1 MRRATRAIAAASFLL
16 ALAAAAHAQNANAPR
31 WYGAFEEDAAFFTAL
46 AARADESTRELT
58 AAQYIRE
65 RLASSGLRPRLHELA
80 DPFGESR
87 SAIVEAEVTG
97 QRADTLLIAV
107 PLALPVAP
115 DAAPDAEPHTDGPT
129 LALILGFAHFLAHAA
144 EPPPISV
151 RFLFLGGERGDPD
164 LGYPFG
170 SRSFLQEYLAN
181 APTAVLYFDL
191 VGRPDVVQLHTGGDR
206 VVAPPWL
213 IRTVVSALQGAG
225 HPVRIPATHA
235 NHLVQLG
242 LAEEPR
248 LAPFFRAGH
257 PALRLSGHGSVHQD
271 GDAGGDGAD
280 LWLARM
286 AQFLT
291 LLTREFDDGIPE
303 TWDRNYLLLG
313 GTTAPFIVAEQDYVL
328 MVVFTIAV
336 VIFYAF
342 AASTQLRYAAATLW
356 QYAWRIPVMVTV
368 SVAALSA
375 GSAAL
380 ALLPRAGGNPTL
392 WHEAPALFLALKLGL
407 AALIATFAHY
417 TVGSRW
423 FAQDRREPIA
433 SFYLASA
440 AFMLLILVA
449 VAAAVNVGLAY
460 PFVWA
465 LLCVLLA
472 NMARNRWLSLLWIV
486 LAPVWIV
493 RLVASLLLQPAYAF
507 VALALFGPL
516 AVDLLASALLLPLV
530 LLGRSTLVSFVGY
543 RNVSTAYRRQ
553 LWWRLTMALLL
564 ALIGVGSA
572 VALSL
577 GE

>member
-1 MRRATRAIAAASFLL
+1 MRRATRAIAAASLLL
-16 ALAAAAHAQNANAPR
+16 ALAAAPHAQTANAPR
-31 WYGAFEEDAAFFTAL
+31 WYGAFEDDAAFFTAL
-46 AARADESTRELT
+46 AAGADESTREMT
-58 AAQYIRE
+58 AAQYIRR
-65 RLASSGLRPRLHELA
+65 RLDASGLRPRLHALA
-80 DPFGESR
+80 EPFGESR

-107 PLALPVAP
+107 PLALAGVP

-144 EPPPISV
+144 DRPPISV

-191 VGRPDVVQLHTGGDR
+191 VGRPDVVELHTGGDR

-213 IRTVVSALQGAG
+213 MRSVASALHGAG
-225 HPVRIPATHA
+225 HPVRIPAMHA
-235 NHLVQLG
+235 NHLVRLG

-257 PALRLSGHGSVHQD
+257 PALRVGGHGSAHE
-271 GDAGGDGAD
+271 DAGGDDD

-286 AQFLT
+286 AQFLS
-291 LLTREFDDGIPE
+291 LLTAEFDDGIPE

-328 MVVFTIAV
+328 VVVFAIAV

-342 AASTQLRYAAATLW
+342 AASTQLRYAVATLW
-356 QYAWRIPVMVTV
+356 QYAWRIAPMVAV
-368 SVAALSA
+368 SVVALGT

-380 ALLPRAGGNPTL
+380 ALLPKAGGNPTL
-392 WHEAPALFLALKLGL
+392 WHAAPVLFLALKLGL

-417 TVGSRW
+417 TVGRRW
-423 FAQDRREPIA
+423 LAHDRRAPIA
-433 SFYLASA
+433 GFHLASA
-440 AFMLLILVA
+440 ALLLLMLVA
-449 VAAAVNVGLAY
+449 VAAAVNVALAY

-472 NMARNRWLSLLWIV
+472 NLARNRWLSLLWIV
-486 LAPVWIV
+486 LAPVWIL
-493 RLVASLLLQPAYAF
+493 RLLASLFLQPAYSF
-507 VALALFGPL
+507 VALALFAPP
-516 AVDLLASALLLPLV
+516 AVDLMAGVVLLPLV
-530 LLGRSTLVSFVGY
+530 LLGRGTLVSLVGY
-543 RNVSTAYRRQ
+543 RNVSTPYRRQ
-553 LWWRLTMALLL
+553 LWRRLSMALLL

>member
-1 MRRATRAIAAASFLL
+1 MAVASLLL
-16 ALAAAAHAQNANAPR
+16 ALAVAPQAQNASAPR
-31 WYGAFEEDAAFFTAL
+31 WYGAFEEDAAFFTTL
-46 AARADESTRELT
+46 AARDDESTGEST
-58 AAQYIRE
+58 AAQYIRR
-65 RLASSGLRPRLHELA
+65 RLASYGLRPRLHSLNE
-80 DPFGESR
+80 PFGESR
-87 SAIVEAEVTG
+87 SAIVEAGVTG

-107 PLALPVAP
+107 PLARPA
-115 DAAPDAEPHTDGPT
+115 PHTDGPT
-129 LALILGFAHFLAHAA
+129 LALMLGFAHFLAQAA
-144 EPPPISV
+144 EPPPVTV

-181 APTAVLYFDL
+181 APTAVLYFDV
-191 VGRPDVVQLHTGGDR
+191 VGQPDVLELHTGGDR
-206 VVAPPWL
+206 AVAPPWL
-213 IRTVVSALQGAG
+213 IRSVVSALRGAG

-235 NHLVQLG
+235 NHLVRLG

-257 PALRLSGHGSVHQD
+257 PALRVSSHGPAHQD
-271 GDAGGDGAD
+271 AAGDGVDSD

-286 AQFLT
+286 AQFLS
-291 LLTREFDDGIPE
+291 LLTAEFDDGIPE

-328 MVVFTIAV
+328 IVVFAIAV
-336 VIFYAF
+336 VMFYAF
-342 AASTQLRYAAATLW
+342 AASTRLRYAVATLRR
-356 QYAWRIPVMVTV
+356 YAWRIPPMVAV
-368 SVAALSA
+368 SVAALGT

-380 ALLPRAGGNPTL
+380 ALLPKAGGNPTL
-392 WHEAPALFLALKLGL
+392 WHRSPVLFLALKLGL

-423 FAQDRREPIA
+423 FAHDRREPIA
-433 SFYLASA
+433 SFYLATA
-440 AFMLLILVA
+440 ALMLLILVA
-449 VAAAVNVGLAY
+449 VAAAVNVALAY

-472 NMARNRWLSLLWIV
+472 NLARNRWLSLLWIV

-493 RLVASLLLQPAYAF
+493 RLLASLFLQPAYAF
-507 VALALFGPL
+507 VALALFAPL
-516 AVDLLASALLLPLV
+516 AVDLMASALLLPLV
-530 LLGRSTLVSFVGY
+530 LLGRGTLVSFVGY
-543 RNVSTAYRRQ
+543 RNVGTAYRRQ
-553 LWWRLTMALLL
+553 LWRRLSMALLL

-577 GE
+577 GDY